1 MNDAKSPDRQLTIR
15 ATEAAD
21 LEAVL
26 ALYRAV
32 AGRPGG
38 LARAADEIT
47 RPYVQDFLAHSRDR
61 GLSLV
66 AETRQEGLADPAPAI
81 VGASAIVG
89 EIHAYGRGLRSF
101 AHVLGDLTV
110 AVHPQSQGRGV
121 GRALFTRL
129 LSEVEARFPAV
140 MRVELLARESNA
152 YAIALYESLGFRRE
166 GRLEAR
172 VRGVNGEL
180 EADIPMAWMRPG
192 PAR

>member
-1 MNDAKSPDRQLTIR
+1 MSLANHSPEAMIR
-15 ATEAAD
+15 ATAPD
-21 LEAVL
+21 DTDGVL
-26 ALYRAV
+26 ALYHAV
-32 AGRPGG
+32 AARPGG
-38 LARAADEIT
+38 LARAAEEIT
-47 RPYVQDFLAHSRDR
+47 RAYVHDFLNRSREN

-66 AETRQEGLADPAPAI
+66 AVTIGEEITDPPP
-81 VGASAIVG
+81 AIVG

-110 AVHPQSQGRGV
+110 AVHPQVQGRGI

-129 LSEVEARFPAV
+129 LDEVQERFPAV
-140 MRVELLARESNA
+140 VRVELLARESNGQ
-152 YAIALYESLGFRRE
+152 AIALYESLGFRRE

-172 VRGVNGEL
+172 VRGVGGEL